1 MNEFLHSTDLKD
13 QLLVVNEGGE
23 GKGGGR
29 GRMKDS
35 MEDLQGEW
43 REDQSSP
50 KKYKIGYYKKLTAN
64 FLPMR

>member
-1 MNEFLHSTDLKD
+1 MG
-13 QLLVVNEGGE
+13 LLNSLGE
-23 GKGGGR
+23 GRGGGK

-35 MEDLQGEW
+35 MEDLLGEW

-50 KKYKIGYYKKLTAN
+50 KQYKIGYYKKLTAN

>member
-1 MNEFLHSTDLKD
+1 
-13 QLLVVNEGGE
+13 
-23 GKGGGR
+23 
-29 GRMKDS
+29 MKDS
-35 MEDLQGEW
+35 MEDLLGEW